1 MVADKTRWGLFFF
14 SLAPIMLGSLFYCSL
29 ALPEAKFPV
38 MYLTVVPI
46 AGFVLFVGAFFFGH
60 ISYSRI
66 HIVRVYFSGYAV
78 GGIGMLYFLFCK
90 QAIPLPAAAAPPAP
104 GYAEIC
110 IGIALMNLCAVA
122 MIPTATKYR
131 ITRSMTLGAIAVEAI
146 VLMVLKFGD
155 GAPFWVRPFFPD
167 RMAAPLFW
175 LIPLLFLVSTALSI
189 RRIRREFYLGGI
201 VAGCSLM
208 LFSAWIS
215 RVLGGAHA
223 DQYQTLALFG
233 CALYLSAGL
242 VVHGFFRMEHRIAFD
257 PLLKIYNRDYCSRI
271 ITEQANLDVSPPFG
285 VAMIDID
292 HFKQVNDTYGHQ
304 AGDEVL
310 HAVAQ
315 AVERGAGEDSI
326 TCRYGGEELAVFFP
340 QRTAKEVAQVSERIR
355 ADIEKD
361 KTKSGRKTIQVTV
374 SIGVSHRDTFDQSI
388 VEVIQ
393 AADKAL
399 YAAKNGGR
407 NQVKIQKTPDAGA
420 RK

>member
-14 SLAPIMLGSLFYCSL
+14 LTAPIMIGGLFYCSL

-38 MYLTVVPI
+38 VYSKVAPI
-46 AGFVLFVGAFFFGH
+46 AGCILFIFSLVFGH

-66 HIVRVYFSGYAV
+66 HSVRVYFLGYAV
-78 GGIGMLYFLFCK
+78 GAIGILYVIFCK
-90 QAIPLPAAAAPPAP
+90 QAIPLSAITAPPAP

-110 IGIALMNLCAVA
+110 IGMALMNLCAVA
-122 MIPTATKYR
+122 LIPTATKYR
-131 ITRSMTLGAIAVEAI
+131 NIRSMTLGAIAVEVIA
-146 VLMVLKFGD
+146 LTVLKFGA
-155 GAPFWVRPFFPD
+155 GALLWVRPFFPD

-175 LIPLLFLVSTALSI
+175 LVPALFLVAAALSVGK
-189 RRIRREFYLGGI
+189 IRREFFLGGI

-215 RVLGGAHA
+215 RVLGGAQA

-233 CALYLSAGL
+233 CALFLSAGL
-242 VVHGFFRMEHRIAFD
+242 VMHGFFRMEHRIAFD

-271 ITEQANLDVSPPFG
+271 ITEQASLNVSPPFS

-340 QRTAKEVAQVSERIR
+340 QRTANEAARIGERIR
-355 ADIEKD
+355 AGIEKI

-374 SIGVSHRDTFDQSI
+374 SIGVSHRDSYGQSI

-399 YAAKNGGR
+399 YEAKNGGR
-407 NQVKIQKTPDAGA
+407 NQVKTQKTPNAGN

>member
-1 MVADKTRWGLFFF
+1 MVADKTRWGLLFFF
-14 SLAPIMLGSLFYCSL
+14 AAPIMLGGLFYCSL
-29 ALPEAKFPV
+29 ALPETKFPV
-38 MYLTVVPI
+38 MYSKVVPI
-46 AGFVLFVGAFFFGH
+46 AGLILFVFALFFGH
-60 ISYSRI
+60 VSYSRI
-66 HIVRVYFSGYAV
+66 HSVRVYFLGYAA
-78 GGIGMLYFLFCK
+78 GGIGILYSIFCK
-90 QAIPLPAAAAPPAP
+90 QALPLPAITTLPAP

-110 IGIALMNLCAVA
+110 IAMALMNLCAVA
-122 MIPTATKYR
+122 LIPTATKYR
-131 ITRSMTLGAIAVEAI
+131 IIRSTTLGAIAVEVIILA
-146 VLMVLKFGD
+146 VLKFGA
-155 GAPFWVRPFFPD
+155 GTFLWVHPFFPV

-175 LIPLLFLVSTALSI
+175 LIPALFLLASILSI
-189 RRIRREFYLGGI
+189 GKIRQEFFLGGI

-223 DQYQTLALFG
+223 EQYQTLAMCG
-233 CALYLSAGL
+233 CSLYLSAGL

-271 ITEQANLDVSPPFG
+271 ITEQANLNVSPPFS

-340 QRTAKEVAQVSERIR
+340 QRTAKEAAQIGERIR
-355 ADIEKD
+355 AGIEKI

-374 SIGVSHRDTFDQSI
+374 SIGISHRDSYNQSI

-393 AADKAL
+393 TADKAL
-399 YAAKNGGR
+399 YTAKKDGR
-407 NQVKIQKTPDAGA
+407 NQIKTQKTPDADT